1 MGGWWFIPPV
11 SDYSEW
17 FNTDPFQLLERL
29 AGFVDWQRRPYQR
42 FEGSTHK
49 ILENPWFWV
58 PLSMELPIEGY
69 YFLVSST
76 RAWSQQHGLLLKFD
90 QEESEVD
97 EAGMVRVMT
106 DVMAVKLKR

>member
-1 MGGWWFIPPV
+1 MQIRELSCKTLQIPMKTTKPQKR
-11 SDYSEW
+11 EK
-17 FNTDPFQLLERL
+17 NQKKRE
-29 AGFVDWQRRPYQR
+29 
-42 FEGSTHK
+42 K
-49 ILENPWFWV
+49 ITKKNCNPI
-58 PLSMELPIEGY
+58 PIEGY

-97 EAGMVRVMT
+97 EAGMVRVMK